1 MKRSLIIACISILS
15 GTAIGAAPAFQSFD
29 KARFYSVMA
38 SGKIG
43 AVDSEL
49 SIVAVATVA
58 EKEAYE
64 GALLMRK
71 AGLLSGP
78 REKLVTFRSGA
89 VKLERSLARDSAN
102 AEYHFLRL
110 MIQEHA
116 PAIVHYNKDK
126 ERDSRVVIRAFPRLP
141 PVLQN
146 AIRDYWPYSRTLQ
159 ETKLNG

>member
-1 MKRSLIIACISILS
+1 MA
-15 GTAIGAAPAFQSFD
+15 AAPLFQSFD
-29 KARFYSVMA
+29 KAGFYSVMA
-38 SGKIG
+38 SGKIA

-49 SIVAVATVA
+49 AIVEAATVA

-71 AGLLSGP
+71 AGLLRWP

-102 AEYHFLRL
+102 VEYHFLRL
-110 MIQEHA
+110 MIQEQA
-116 PAIVHYNKDK
+116 PAVVHYNKDR
-126 ERDSRVVIRAFPRLP
+126 ERDSRMVIRAFPRLP

-146 AIRDYWPYSRTLQ
+146 AIRNYCPYSRMLQ
-159 ETKLNG
+159 ESKLNG